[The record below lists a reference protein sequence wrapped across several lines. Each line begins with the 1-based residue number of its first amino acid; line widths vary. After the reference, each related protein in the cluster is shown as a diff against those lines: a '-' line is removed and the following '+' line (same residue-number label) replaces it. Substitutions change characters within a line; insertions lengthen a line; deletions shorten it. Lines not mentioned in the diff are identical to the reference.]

1 MPHSQDYATKIC
13 NEDMQG
19 RDIYIYIYITR
30 TEIFSPRSFVLHP
43 DGYLII
49 DRLWRNVHP
58 RFSLP
63 HITELQENSYS
74 QFVLQ

>member
-1 MPHSQDYATKIC
+1 MPRLQDYATKIC
-13 NEDMQG
+13 KED
-19 RDIYIYIYITR
+19 IYIYITR